1 MKSEERIR
9 FEDIHE
15 GDEIPTLRVKMDK
28 ETYLNYS
35 KMVNEINPLHFDED
49 YAKSLGFRTIVVAG
63 VYTYSFLPKM
73 LTDWLKNPECV
84 KNIEI
89 RYISPI
95 YIEDEMVNK
104 GVVKRKYLQNG
115 EKIVECEV
123 WVENQEGKKV
133 TEGKARIIIRN
144 LPIVRLEREYEAF
157 HKMKERLVKD
167 EKYRDKWVAIF
178 YGKLIDFDEDGS
190 ALAKRVYEKYGYETI
205 LIERVVEKEKP
216 LRFPSPKFR

>member
-95 YIEDEMVNK
+95 YIEDEIVNK

-123 WVENQEGKKV
+123 WVENQEGEKV
-133 TEGKARIIIRN
+133 TEGKARIIIR
-144 LPIVRLEREYEAF
+144 LGL
-157 HKMKERLVKD
+157 KGSMKHSTK
-167 EKYRDKWVAIF
+167 
-178 YGKLIDFDEDGS
+178 
-190 ALAKRVYEKYGYETI
+190 
-205 LIERVVEKEKP
+205 
-216 LRFPSPKFR
+216 